1 MLRQVWTWFFPS
13 NSISPYSNPVRQYSR
28 IATKSCFM
36 QNYCKFRCLLVF
48 STAPINIPG
57 ISTKFAHFCKPS
69 DVSLNCI
76 YSGYFAQG
84 ELQFIIQFATWET
97 WLLDFAICTAC
108 DNHWLFQPFPQGL
121 KVGDISQK
129 MNLNW
134 LLTKL
139 SPPKADPYNP
149 TCSIVCKLKI
159 DMSMCACMNVS
170 ANYGSCV
177 DLQGPGLSMNM
188 GGARQSVTSAGY
200 FLQQCFIFGQPKR
213 PLWMWMNVGC
223 KSQIGRCYC

>member
-1 MLRQVWTWFFPS
+1 
-13 NSISPYSNPVRQYSR
+13 
-28 IATKSCFM
+28 M
-36 QNYCKFRCLLVF
+36 QNCCKFRCLLVF

-121 KVGDISQK
+121 KVRDISQK

-134 LLTKL
+134 LLARL

-159 DMSMCACMNVS
+159 DMAMSACMNVS
-170 ANYGSCV
+170 ANYGVCV
-177 DLQGPGLSMNM
+177 DLQ
-188 GGARQSVTSAGY
+188 ARGWVGTWAWPDNQWLLQDIFCNNVS
-200 FLQQCFIFGQPKR
+200 FLG
-213 PLWMWMNVGC
+213 
-223 KSQIGRCYC
+223 S